1 MRGYNV
7 MQKRNIEDDLLQV
20 IKVLFKRHRAQYCC
34 TTKWELNFFQET
46 VDIHQGSPHHL
57 FIFLEN
63 INREPLPLTF
73 PAPTLTTKLSLPTE
87 LFADDISLKACND
100 KTLRHYQ

>member
-1 MRGYNV
+1 

-34 TTKWELNFFQET
+34 TTKWELNFFHET
-46 VDIHQGSPHHL
+46 VDIHQGSHRHL

-63 INREPLPLTF
+63 INREPLSLTF
-73 PAPTLTTKLSLPTE
+73 PAPTMTTILPLPSE
-87 LFADDISLKACND
+87 RFADDISLKACND
-100 KTLRHYQ
+100 STLRPYQ